1 MQEVQSDLT
10 PTMPAG
16 TEPLQSGQDS
26 QDEGVKRKQAYKRK
40 HIQVDLDHLQT
51 QMRGMQETIKSLVE
65 AQQGA
70 AEPRGL
76 GLPKPKWPC
85 RHPDDISV
93 IASGRFG
100 RDERPE
106 HSETD
111 DISDSDMGEYASQ
124 ASDAMALDPS
134 DRAVIARAAVRAKLP
149 PQAATTST
157 SVFDRGPQHHK
168 SEGLP
173 ILPDFIAELQSSWKA
188 PSSTALPRTQL
199 SNLAGAATQ
208 ELTTAPQIGPTF
220 AMLTGAVARTG
231 RDATHPHKQGR
242 MIDSQLRKAYQ
253 ASALSA
259 RLACTNSLL
268 LVYLESLLQDSFS
281 SSTEEESIPESL
293 RVVDMLLRGTSAHA
307 QALGQS
313 MANVVQ
319 ARRQVWLSHANLL
332 DQDCMA
338 VIAAPLVP
346 GEVFGTP
353 AEAALE
359 QSRRTRELTRSVVRA
374 PATRSPRT
382 FAGSSSWARAES
394 SSRAFVGHR
403 HSAAQRAPT
412 GPSQGAGQSFRRT
425 QQAKFSTTRGGR
437 NRP

>member
-1 MQEVQSDLT
+1 
-10 PTMPAG
+10 
-16 TEPLQSGQDS
+16 
-26 QDEGVKRKQAYKRK
+26 
-40 HIQVDLDHLQT
+40 
-51 QMRGMQETIKSLVE
+51 
-65 AQQGA
+65 
-70 AEPRGL
+70 
-76 GLPKPKWPC
+76 
-85 RHPDDISV
+85 
-93 IASGRFG
+93 
-100 RDERPE
+100 
-106 HSETD
+106 
-111 DISDSDMGEYASQ
+111 GEYASQ

-134 DRAVIARAAVRAKLP
+134 DRAVIARAAVWANLP

-157 SVFDRGPQHHK
+157 SVFDRGPQRHK

-188 PSSTALPRTQL
+188 PSSTALPRTQM

-208 ELTTAPQIGPTF
+208 GLTTAPQIGPTF

-231 RDATHPHKQGR
+231 RDATHPHKQ
-242 MIDSQLRKAYQ
+242 
-253 ASALSA
+253 
-259 RLACTNSLL
+259 
-268 LVYLESLLQDSFS
+268 
-281 SSTEEESIPESL
+281 EEESIPESL

-346 GEVFGTP
+346 GEVFGPP

-374 PATRSPRT
+374 PATRGPRT

-394 SSRAFVGHR
+394 SSHAFVGHR

-437 NRP
+437 NHP

>member
-111 DISDSDMGEYASQ
+111 DISDSDM
-124 ASDAMALDPS
+124 
-134 DRAVIARAAVRAKLP
+134 
-149 PQAATTST
+149 
-157 SVFDRGPQHHK
+157 
-168 SEGLP
+168 
-173 ILPDFIAELQSSWKA
+173 AELQSSWKA
-188 PSSTALPRTQL
+188 PSSTALPRTQ
-199 SNLAGAATQ
+199 
-208 ELTTAPQIGPTF
+208 
-220 AMLTGAVARTG
+220 TG

-319 ARRQVWLSHANLL
+319 ARRRYGFLMLICWIKTAWQSLQPHWCLERS
-332 DQDCMA
+332 
-338 VIAAPLVP
+338 LVP
-346 GEVFGTP
+346 RQKLP
-353 AEAALE
+353 WNSLAE
-359 QSRRTRELTRSVVRA
+359 RE
-374 PATRSPRT
+374 
-382 FAGSSSWARAES
+382 
-394 SSRAFVGHR
+394 
-403 HSAAQRAPT
+403 
-412 GPSQGAGQSFRRT
+412 
-425 QQAKFSTTRGGR
+425 
-437 NRP
+437 N